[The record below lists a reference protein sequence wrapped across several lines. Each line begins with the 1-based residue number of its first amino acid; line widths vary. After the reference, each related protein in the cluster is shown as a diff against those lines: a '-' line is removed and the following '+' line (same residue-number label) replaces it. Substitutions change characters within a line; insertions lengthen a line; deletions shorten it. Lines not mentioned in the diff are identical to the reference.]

1 MTRTAA
7 TAFLP
12 LLLLACAACGGR
24 PYAEGGSREVTVV
37 TSLPAD
43 APEVLFLRAILE
55 RPAISIEDETAY
67 AVHVAAA
74 EDARSYRARDVLFLG
89 YGPPRSVPDPL
100 APLDRLRAA
109 AGLPFVF
116 APDLWLRGQA
126 AGMFWAGSRDSLLP
140 LLSRYQNRLFL
151 ELDRAVFATVRARLE
166 ALPLD
171 AEAEGRLKRL
181 LGFSLRVP
189 RGYEV
194 RIDPGTGAALLLDP
208 GPPARLLTVA
218 PERAAHPDSDLK
230 GVRAAL
236 ARTFRPHEITLD
248 RTDPTLTA
256 AEMAGALRQI
266 HGRWED
272 AEVSAAGPYRFYDV
286 SREGRRYYVDL
297 AVFAPGRPKLPYLR
311 ELQAIAETISAR

>member
-1 MTRTAA
+1 MTRSAA

-24 PYAEGGSREVTVV
+24 PFAEGGSRDVTLV

-43 APEVLFLRAILE
+43 APEVLFLRAVLE

-74 EDARSYRARDVLFLG
+74 EDAQSFRARNVLFLG
-89 YGPPRSVPDPL
+89 YGPPDSIPGTL
-100 APLDRLRAA
+100 APLDRLRAGA
-109 AGLPFVF
+109 KVPFVF
-116 APDLWLRGQA
+116 ASDIWLRGQA
-126 AGMFWAGSRDSLLP
+126 AGMFWAPSRESLLP
-140 LLSRYQNRLFL
+140 LLSHYQNRIFL
-151 ELDRAVFATVRARLE
+151 ELDRAAFATVRARLL
-166 ALPLD
+166 ALPRD
-171 AEAEGRLKRL
+171 AEAERRLKRL

-194 RIDPGTGAALLLDP
+194 RIDPKTHAALLLDP
-208 GPPARLLTVA
+208 GPPARLLTIA
-218 PERAAHPDSDLK
+218 PEGAGHADSDLK
-230 GVRAAL
+230 GARDAL
-236 ARTFRPHEITLD
+236 ARTFRPNERTLD
-248 RTDPTLTA
+248 RTDPILTP
-256 AEMAGALRQI
+256 AEMTGALRQI

-311 ELQAIAETISAR
+311 ELQAIAETITVR